1 MTRTVRRLLL
11 VPVTIAV
18 VGLIV
23 AFGAPIAMER
33 YQAYNM
39 RFGPS
44 AVGCFPLG
52 VSRFGAPPPAGIA
65 TSCPTVAGANRRP
78 FSELMIDGA
87 ARSLVLLL
95 GAAVMAA
102 VVGTLLGM
110 GVALMRKRALA
121 SGGLVGL
128 LSLLAAVPS
137 FFAAYFLQIAVIV
150 VGAREGGNILP
161 VQGFGY
167 DDHIVLPLLAISIP
181 AVAYTAQLVSTRT
194 QDVLESDFI
203 ATANAKGLM
212 PSWILLVHVLPHVR
226 PVLLEALGGGLRV
239 SVASLPIVE
248 YLFNW
253 NGIGQ
258 LSLQAISLKDVPA
271 FVFCAVVLVT
281 VFAVLSAI
289 ADLSRPR
296 ALYRPL

>member
-1 MTRTVRRLLL
+1 
-11 VPVTIAV
+11 VPLTIAV

-44 AVGCFPLG
+44 AIGCFPVG
-52 VSRFGAPPPAGIA
+52 AARFGVPGPVSQG
-65 TSCPTVAGANRRP
+65 CPTVAVANRRP
-78 FSELMIDGA
+78 FTELMFDGA
-87 ARSLVLLL
+87 VRSLMLLL

-102 VVGTLLGM
+102 VVGTLLGL
-110 GVALMRKRALA
+110 GVALMRKRALT

-137 FFAAYFLQIAVIV
+137 FFAAYFLQIVVIV

-194 QDVLESDFI
+194 QEVLDSDFVT
-203 ATANAKGLM
+203 TANAKGLL

-258 LSLQAISLKDVPA
+258 LSLQAVSLRDVPA

-296 ALYRPL
+296 ALYRTA

>member
-11 VPVTIAV
+11 VPLTIAV

-23 AFGAPIAMER
+23 VLGAPIAMER
-33 YQAYNM
+33 YQAYNL

-44 AVGCFPLG
+44 AVGCAPTG
-52 VSRFGAPPPAGIA
+52 TGRFGGPPPPG
-65 TSCPTVAGANRRP
+65 TVSSCPTVAEAHRRP

-87 ARSLVLLL
+87 GRSLVLLI
-95 GAAVMAA
+95 GAALLAA
-102 VVGTLLGM
+102 VVGTLLGLA
-110 GVALMRKRALA
+110 VALMRKRAVA

-137 FFAAYFLQIAVIV
+137 FFAAYFLQIIVIV

-167 DDHIVLPLLAISIP
+167 DEHIVLPLLAISIP

-194 QDVLESDFI
+194 QEVLDADFI
-203 ATANAKGLM
+203 TTANAKGLL
-212 PSWILLVHVLPHVR
+212 PSWILLVHVLPHIR
-226 PVLLEALGGGLRV
+226 PVLFEALGGGLRV

-271 FVFCAVVLVT
+271 FVFCALVLVT
-281 VFAVLSAI
+281 VFTLLSAI

-296 ALYRPL
+296 ALYRPT